1 MELSS
6 IQHIDPGKLADFQ
19 PDLFIV
25 SLSHETRS
33 TNIAKSL
40 EGISCR
46 KVALCEP
53 DQVKEYNYLANQE
66 YLQDK
71 GFEILEL
78 DNGDRDLDYIFKWS
92 APDDLKILLDCTSM
106 TQLLYHRILNWFTE
120 NHQQNSVQLRL
131 VYTMA
136 AYVNE
141 GSPPKVKKV
150 KEFLKEKNNSR
161 KRKRALIL
169 GLGQEPN
176 VSEMICRIVKPDRLF
191 LFYADPPAEKY
202 FVEKVFVNNHSV
214 INQTPIRNLIA
225 YPINN
230 GQTIYQELIDVILPL
245 RRDYDISIIPQGPK
259 VFSMACILL
268 QMGYPD
274 TALSYPVFKRA
285 QVQDRLPCG
294 APVVLDILF
303 EAED

>member
-1 MELSS
+1 M
-6 IQHIDPGKLADFQ
+6 K
-19 PDLFIV
+19 PDL
-25 SLSHETRS
+25 
-33 TNIAKSL
+33 
-40 EGISCR
+40 
-46 KVALCEP
+46 
-53 DQVKEYNYLANQE
+53 
-66 YLQDK
+66 
-71 GFEILEL
+71 
-78 DNGDRDLDYIFKWS
+78 
-92 APDDLKILLDCTSM
+92 
-106 TQLLYHRILNWFTE
+106 
-120 NHQQNSVQLRL
+120 
-131 VYTMA
+131 
-136 AYVNE
+136 
-141 GSPPKVKKV
+141 
-150 KEFLKEKNNSR
+150 
-161 KRKRALIL
+161 
-169 GLGQEPN
+169 
-176 VSEMICRIVKPDRLF
+176 LF
-191 LFYADPPAEKY
+191 LFYADPPAEKH

-274 TALSYPVFKRA
+274 TALSYPVFKKA

>member
-131 VYTMA
+131 GYTMA

-141 GSPPKVKKV
+141 GS
-150 KEFLKEKNNSR
+150 
-161 KRKRALIL
+161 ALHHVHL
-169 GLGQEPN
+169 HLQ
-176 VSEMICRIVKPDRLF
+176 VLSDLHRQFLF
-191 LFYADPPAEKY
+191 LNQLKSGTHRKSYQDP
-202 FVEKVFVNNHSV
+202 S
-214 INQTPIRNLIA
+214 
-225 YPINN
+225 
-230 GQTIYQELIDVILPL
+230 
-245 RRDYDISIIPQGPK
+245 
-259 VFSMACILL
+259 C
-268 QMGYPD
+268 
-274 TALSYPVFKRA
+274 
-285 QVQDRLPCG
+285 
-294 APVVLDILF
+294 
-303 EAED
+303 

>member
-6 IQHIDPGKLADFQ
+6 IQHIDPVKLADFQ

-46 KVALCEP
+46 KVAICEP
-53 DQVKEYNYLANQE
+53 DQVKEYNYLTNQG

-71 GFEILEL
+71 GFEIIEL
-78 DNGDRDLDYIFKWS
+78 DKDGRDIDALFKGS
-92 APDDLKILLDCTSM
+92 TQEDLKIILDCTSM
-106 TQLLYHRILNWFTE
+106 TQLLYYRIFNWFAE
-120 NHQQNSVQLRL
+120 NQEHNSVKLRL
-131 VYTMA
+131 IYTMA

-141 GSPPKVKKV
+141 GSPPKVKKL

-176 VSEMICRIVKPDRLF
+176 VSEMICRIVKPDLLY
-191 LFYADPPAEKY
+191 LFYADPPVEKH

-230 GQTIYQELIDVILPL
+230 GQTIYQELIDVIL
-245 RRDYDISIIPQGPK
+245 S
-259 VFSMACILL
+259 
-268 QMGYPD
+268 
-274 TALSYPVFKRA
+274 
-285 QVQDRLPCG
+285 
-294 APVVLDILF
+294 
-303 EAED
+303 

>member
-6 IQHIDPGKLADFQ
+6 ILHIDPGKLADFQ
-19 PDLFIV
+19 PDLFVV

-53 DQVKEYNYLANQE
+53 DQVKEFNYLANQE

-78 DNGDRDLDYIFKWS
+78 DNGDRDLDYLFKWS
-92 APDDLKILLDCTSM
+92 APDDLKILQDCTSM

-120 NHQQNSVQLRL
+120 NQQQNSVQLRL

-161 KRKRALIL
+161 ERKRALIL
-169 GLGQEPN
+169 GL
-176 VSEMICRIVKPDRLF
+176 D
-191 LFYADPPAEKY
+191 
-202 FVEKVFVNNHSV
+202 
-214 INQTPIRNLIA
+214 RNLMF
-225 YPINN
+225 
-230 GQTIYQELIDVILPL
+230 Q
-245 RRDYDISIIPQGPK
+245 RISAG
-259 VFSMACILL
+259 L
-268 QMGYPD
+268 
-274 TALSYPVFKRA
+274 
-285 QVQDRLPCG
+285 
-294 APVVLDILF
+294 
-303 EAED
+303 